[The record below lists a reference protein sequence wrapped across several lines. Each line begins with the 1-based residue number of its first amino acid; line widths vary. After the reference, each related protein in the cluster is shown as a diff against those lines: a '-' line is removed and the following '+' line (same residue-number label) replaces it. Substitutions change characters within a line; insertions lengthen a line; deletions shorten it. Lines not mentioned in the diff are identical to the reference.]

1 MFKFIYS
8 DKINKYL
15 LLLIFITET
24 MHQKIRRLSSALS
37 LLLVISCNSG
47 QPTDETVQSVPK
59 KSSIETEVSVQHLDS
74 ADVLVTRHKVWV
86 NNSLA
91 REIINMDTIP
101 ALGDTLVTVEQNGG
115 TVEQTAKKDYEF
127 YITVQ

>member
-1 MFKFIYS
+1 
-8 DKINKYL
+8 
-15 LLLIFITET
+15 
-24 MHQKIRRLSSALS
+24 MHQKIRRLSSALP
-37 LLLVISCNSG
+37 LLLVISCSSG